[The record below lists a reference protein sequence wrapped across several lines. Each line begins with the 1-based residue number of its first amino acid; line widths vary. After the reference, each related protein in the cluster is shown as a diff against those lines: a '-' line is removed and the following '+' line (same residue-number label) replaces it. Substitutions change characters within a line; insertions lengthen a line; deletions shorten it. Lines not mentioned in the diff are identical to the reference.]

1 MPIVTGTVK
10 DKAEAVYVG
19 PVVVEDK
26 DGPHTGG
33 SFVVGPHQT
42 VFLTEASGAIPTGT
56 RFAPGQ
62 TRIAINGR
70 WSKWFTVPT
79 GNGTY
84 DLSSLIDAAYAFT
97 SRARIEADTIA
108 DLREYPSA
116 SSNFIAHVI
125 QDANG
130 AYAVFRWDSDAT
142 DADDGASYVRPSD
155 FTTAGLWVRIL

>member
-1 MPIVTGTVK
+1 MPLITGTVK

-19 PVVVEDK
+19 PVIVEDR

-33 SFVVGPHQT
+33 TFVVGPNST
-42 VFLTEASGAIPTGT
+42 TFLTESNGSIPSGTS
-56 RFAPGQ
+56 FAPGL
-62 TRIAINGR
+62 TRINVNGR

-79 GNGTY
+79 GSGTY
-84 DLSSLIDAAYAFT
+84 DLSSLLDAAYAFT
-97 SRARIEADTIA
+97 SRARIEAETIA
-108 DLREYPSA
+108 DLRTYASA
-116 SSNFIAHVI
+116 STNFIAHVI

-130 AYAVFRWDSDAT
+130 AYAVFRWDADAT